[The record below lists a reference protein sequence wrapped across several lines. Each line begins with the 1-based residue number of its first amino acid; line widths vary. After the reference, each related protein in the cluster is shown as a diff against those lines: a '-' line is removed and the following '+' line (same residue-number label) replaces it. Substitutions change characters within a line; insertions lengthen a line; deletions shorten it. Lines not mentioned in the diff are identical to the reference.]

1 MGTLNVVAVILKN
14 LRSAIRKLGGMAS
27 NRAAQLCV
35 ALKRQQWVRPS
46 VALAFLNPLWDAERS
61 S

>member
-14 LRSAIRKLGGMAS
+14 PRRKLGGMAT

-46 VALAFLNPLWDAERS
+46 VALAFLNALWDSERPR
-61 S
+61 